1 MKGLLK
7 NNFYAALSNAK
18 VFAVI
23 LFVLGIFAAVLGK
36 RDTSWMI
43 GYMLLSMIGFSFNSI
58 ASVRKES
65 VGKWSK
71 YKLTTPVTRSAIVRS
86 YYLSLLSW
94 LAVGMAFAG
103 MGAALSVAL
112 RGFPFD
118 RTTDIFLL
126 FVAGVGIS
134 LFMGAIFFPLFYI
147 GGEERNEVSL
157 VISLLGGV
165 WLVMG
170 LTALVNAPFP
180 APHDP
185 DADPFR
191 RRDDYWVRTGCVW
204 DLLSR
209 GHLYL
214 SQERVLRGAID
225 PSFFASFPSFSSF
238 VEICLKV

>member
-103 MGAALSVAL
+103 MGANACPVCGAA
-112 RGFPFD
+112 RFP
-118 RTTDIFLL
+118 
-126 FVAGVGIS
+126 V
-134 LFMGAIFFPLFYI
+134 
-147 GGEERNEVSL
+147 
-157 VISLLGGV
+157 
-165 WLVMG
+165 
-170 LTALVNAPFP
+170 
-180 APHDP
+180 
-185 DADPFR
+185 
-191 RRDDYWVRTGCVW
+191 
-204 DLLSR
+204 
-209 GHLYL
+209 
-214 SQERVLRGAID
+214 
-225 PSFFASFPSFSSF
+225 
-238 VEICLKV
+238 